1 MLNLIIDRETVIS
14 NYMAQIITPSG
25 APPLYMTQSVRSATM
40 HAILVR
46 CGLSSILYV
55 CAQIQ
60 VGQPEVF

>member
-14 NYMAQIITPSG
+14 NYTAQIITPSG
-25 APPLYMTQSVRSATM
+25 APPLYMTQSGSANM